1 MAYTVLISDLIS
13 QTRFYADM
21 VNTQFVTDDEITGYI
36 DRAYRDM
43 YIRIC
48 EQNSGYFRTSVV
60 IPIVGGQSTYPL
72 PADLY
77 KLSGIDLNLD
87 SSNTITISN
96 INFNERNML
105 KSVYS
110 SICLSRGWRYLI
122 SGENVIFSPPPD
134 VSAGFTCWYIPD
146 PIPIV
151 PVSQGGPVSLT
162 LTPSVIVDY
171 LPICAAIK
179 CLQKEESDY
188 SELLNEKAIL
198 AEQIMRACASQD
210 DNFPLKVTDMA
221 VINDQF
227 LINPLIWR

>member
-1 MAYTVLISDLIS
+1 MAYTALISDLVA
-13 QTRFYADM
+13 QTRFYSDM
-21 VNTQFVTDDEITGYI
+21 VNTQFVTDNEIIGYI

-48 EQNSGYFRTSVV
+48 EQNSGYFRTSAV
-60 IPIVGGQSTYPL
+60 ISIVGGQDTYPL

-87 SSNTITISN
+87 SNNTITITN

-122 SGENVIFSPPPD
+122 SGENVIFSPAPD

-146 PIPIV
+146 PVTITPTT
-151 PVSQGGPVSLT
+151 VSLV
-162 LTPSVIVDY
+162 LTPSVVVDY

-188 SELLNEKAIL
+188 SELMSEKAIL

>member
-1 MAYTVLISDLIS
+1 MSYTVPISELVT
-13 QTRFYADM
+13 QARFYADM
-21 VNTQFVTDDEITGYI
+21 INTQFVTDNEIISYI

-43 YIRIC
+43 YIRIV
-48 EQNSGYFRTSVV
+48 EQNSGYFRTKVV
-60 IPIVGGQSTYPL
+60 IPIVGGQDTYAL
-72 PADLY
+72 PSDFY

-87 SSNTITISN
+87 SNNTITISN

-122 SGENVIFSPPPD
+122 SGQNIIFSPAPD

-146 PIPIV
+146 PITIT
-151 PVSQGGPVSLT
+151 SSTVSLV

-188 SELLNEKAIL
+188 SELMQERNNL
-198 AEQIMRACASQD
+198 AEQIMRATATQD